1 MKKINMFIFLKAI
14 SESVFG
20 DDSRYDTGAI
30 NRKSLSDGDSSPST
44 LRGGSGGKVTLKR
57 KEIFVCPITAG

>member
-1 MKKINMFIFLKAI
+1 MFIFLKAI

-20 DDSRYDTGAI
+20 DDLRYDTGAI
-30 NRKSLSDGDSSPST
+30 NGKSLSDGDSSHSM

-57 KEIFVCPITAG
+57 KEVFVCPTTVG